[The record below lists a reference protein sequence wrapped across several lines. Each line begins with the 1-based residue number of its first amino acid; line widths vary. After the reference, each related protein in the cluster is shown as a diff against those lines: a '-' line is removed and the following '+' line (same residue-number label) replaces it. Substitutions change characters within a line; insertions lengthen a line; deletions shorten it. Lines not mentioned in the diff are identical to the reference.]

1 MHHQHLETQH
11 MTFFSSRRAQRATA
25 ALAGVALSALALT
38 ACATGGGSSSET
50 PAEGGDEG
58 FGDLT
63 LQLSWIL
70 NEEFAGEYF
79 ADSEGYY
86 EEAGFSSVNLVPG
99 PETGVAPPL
108 SGSADL
114 ALSATVP
121 IAAAADRTSAVSGM
135 SVSVR

>member
-1 MHHQHLETQH
+1 

-63 LQLSWIL
+63 LQLSWTL

-79 ADSEGYY
+79 ADSEGSY
-86 EEAGFSSVNLVPG
+86 EEAGISSVHLVTG
-99 PETGVAPPL
+99 PETGVGTPRA
-108 SGSADL
+108 GQAN
-114 ALSATVP
+114 
-121 IAAAADRTSAVSGM
+121 IARTARG
-135 SVSVR
+135 